1 VDPGGKRYFIEESS
15 LSTLSLTTGPGGED
29 LFDNITTALAGPGYI
44 VLPSPLPDTLADSL
58 FIHFTS
64 LNEANF
70 KHAGIGRETNHRINP
85 FVRGDRI
92 AWVET
97 THPAIVEYLDWIEQL
112 RLVINRRLFL
122 GLFDYECQYAWYP
135 QGAFYKKHLDAF
147 KGENNR
153 IVSTVLYLNPDWQA
167 QDGGELLLY
176 TAGSD
181 KAIETITP
189 LYGKMAIFLSE
200 EFPHEVA
207 RTNKLRRS
215 ITGWF
220 RINNHSG
227 IVVDP
232 PA

>member
-1 VDPGGKRYFIEESS
+1 M
-15 LSTLSLTTGPGGED
+15 STLSLTTGPGGED
-29 LFDNITTALAGPGYI
+29 LFDQIADALAGPGYI
-44 VLPSPLPDTLADSL
+44 VLPAALPGALTDSL

-64 LNEANF
+64 LNNADF
-70 KHAGIGRETNHRINP
+70 KHAGVGRDTGHRINP

-92 AWVET
+92 VWVEA

-112 RLVINRRLFL
+112 RLTLNRRLFL

-147 KGENNR
+147 KSEGNR

-176 TAGSD
+176 TPDSD
-181 KAIETITP
+181 NPIETITP
-189 LYGKMAIFLSE
+189 QYGKMAIFLSE

-227 IVVDP
+227 TVINP
-232 PA
+232 PS